1 MKVCDI
7 LDNYTK
13 NIEKNQDHIAYDILD
28 SNVLNENSVESLYQR
43 AEVWIEDVKEKKVF
57 YRLQPLEK

>member
-13 NIEKNQDHIAYDILD
+13 NIEKSQDHIAYDILD
-28 SNVLNENSVESLYQR
+28 CNILNENSVESLYQR
-43 AEVWIEDVKEKKVF
+43 AEVWIEDSKEKKIF
-57 YRLQPLEK
+57 YRV